1 MRNVIL
7 AGLAVLAVAACERP
21 AEDAARPE
29 QGAESAPL
37 RTGGTL
43 AGFRHEQ
50 AADLSGYYLPV
61 TEVRAGPWRLHHI
74 AMSDTAGFSA
84 WEGGERPETYGPVML
99 QFDDV
104 TSPTGTNELGGEY
117 HTVTARLLP
126 EAYEVTDERVRFRGR
141 APGVGLVTFDGALD
155 ADALEMAQRNLGGS
169 EGPVLTG
176 TLTVGGRVFEA
187 QRFRWWMG
195 D

>member
-1 MRNVIL
+1 MRNAIL
-7 AGLAVLAVAACERP
+7 AGLAALAATACERP
-21 AEDAARPE
+21 AEDAHRPE
-29 QGAESAPL
+29 QGAETA
-37 RTGGTL
+37 L

-50 AADLSGYYLPV
+50 SVDLSGYYLPM
-61 TEVRAGPWRLHHI
+61 TAIQAGNWRLHHI

-104 TSPTGTNELGGEY
+104 SSPTGTNELGGEY
-117 HTVTARLLP
+117 HTVTARVLP
-126 EAYEVTDERVRFRGR
+126 EAYEVTDERVRFRGQ
-141 APGVGLVTFDGALD
+141 APGVGQVSFEGALD
-155 ADALEMAQRNLGGS
+155 ADALETAQRNLGGS
-169 EGPVLTG
+169 EAPVLTG
-176 TLTVGGRVFEA
+176 TLTVGGRVFEG